1 MKIAAFWENPEK
13 INQRSFANLRT
24 QGIITVKLESFP
36 PRFPRQTPKFNVPAE
51 HASCAPVRPSRVSEA
66 HGSRRALQE
75 HLCDS
80 TETHTHT
87 YSALHTHTHTKTQ
100 IDALT
105 HTHSSKSRS
114 RKRVSRKR
122 SIGRAMA
129 SVRFC
134 QRPAGRGCELR
145 SFGRCT
151 PQTEMFQINR
161 ELPFADSR

>member
-87 YSALHTHTHTKTQ
+87 YSAHTYTHTHKDTNRRTHTHT
-100 IDALT
+100 
-105 HTHSSKSRS
+105 
-114 RKRVSRKR
+114 
-122 SIGRAMA
+122 
-129 SVRFC
+129 
-134 QRPAGRGCELR
+134 LR
-145 SFGRCT
+145 SLEAEKGFLGNEASDARW
-151 PQTEMFQINR
+151 
-161 ELPFADSR
+161 LPSGFASGARAAGANSGASAAVRHKRKCFK